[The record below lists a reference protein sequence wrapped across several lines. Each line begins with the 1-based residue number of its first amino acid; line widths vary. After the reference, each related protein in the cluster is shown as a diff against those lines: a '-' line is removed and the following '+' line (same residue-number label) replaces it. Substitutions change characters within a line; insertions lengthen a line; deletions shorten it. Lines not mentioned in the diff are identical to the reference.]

1 MNWSK
6 AKTILIIALLI
17 TDLFLVFTYGEFG
30 AESEEFR
37 DYKALSEF
45 LAQKNIFVDAAIIP
59 KEHKDMAVQFVQ
71 KEGGELKAI
80 GFHDKKQKTISA
92 ASGLLLFMT
101 QNETEKEIHIESID
115 MVYWL
120 DESNLDTET
129 AVSIDTAFPA
139 WKIVYN
145 GGEVTYID
153 AYEHNN

>member
-6 AKTILIIALLI
+6 AKTILIIALLV
-17 TDLFLVFTYGEFG
+17 TDLFLIFTYGKFG
-30 AESEEFR
+30 FGSDEFR

-45 LAQKNIFVDAAIIP
+45 LAQKNIFVDAGIIP

-71 KEGGELKAI
+71 KEGDELKAI

-92 ASGLLLFMT
+92 AQGLLLFMT
-101 QNETEKEIHIESID
+101 QNEKEEAVYIESIN

-120 DESNLDTET
+120 DESNLNTET
-129 AVSIDTAFPA
+129 AVSADTAFPV

-145 GGEVTYID
+145 GGEVSYID
-153 AYEHNN
+153 AFEHNN